1 MDIQTIL
8 SSVLDE
14 AYLPNEYPALAALE
28 DEWTL
33 NRPFEGLRVLVATP
47 IYRNTMTQY
56 RALLAG
62 GAKLLVGFWGVND
75 GEIVD
80 FLKDN
85 GILVVTPAEML
96 EAESRGEFVDLVL
109 DCAGSFAGLHPK
121 FGFVELTRSG
131 VQHYNDAKKPVYVAD
146 SGFVKRIETSLGTG
160 DGYFRALEKLGYGES
175 FEGKRLLVFGS
186 GKVGSGIAL
195 QGVRRGCN
203 VTVVTDLKRAQ
214 SEQPVLSENAENAAK
229 LENAENAA
237 NLENAA
243 NSADSATP
251 TSEALEIMP
260 AGDFSPILLQ
270 NGVEVVDCHDYESV
284 SSLIYAADFVVTA
297 TGVKYALAAPEL
309 QDSLLS
315 TTAILANMG
324 VEDEYGE
331 FLPAERVLNKKGPLN
346 FILEEP
352 THLKYIDTS
361 LALHAALAELLVQ
374 EAKTA
379 APGERTTSESEAVAT
394 SGNAVGLRF
403 PPQELEQRLLSIAIQ
418 DGVIGPEVCDM
429 LGGLPA
435 DYD

>member
-28 DEWTL
+28 DEWTVK
-33 NRPFEGLRVLVATP
+33 RPFEGLRVLVATP

-62 GAKLLVGFWGVND
+62 GAKLLVGFWGMND
-75 GEIVD
+75 GKIVE

-85 GILVVTPAEML
+85 CIPVVSPAEML

-121 FGFVELTRSG
+121 IGFVELTRSG

-146 SGFVKRIETSLGTG
+146 SGIVKRIETSLGTG

-214 SEQPVLSENAENAAK
+214 SEQPVLSENAENAAN

-237 NLENAA
+237 NLENTA

-251 TSEALEIMP
+251 ASEALEKMP
-260 AGDFSPILLQ
+260 AGDFSAVLLQ
-270 NGVEVVDCHDYESV
+270 NGVDVVDCHDYEAV
-284 SSLIYAADFVVTA
+284 SSLIYTTDFVVTA

-309 QDSLLS
+309 QEPLLS

-331 FLPAERVLNKKGPLN
+331 FLPAERVLNNKGPLN

-374 EAKTA
+374 EAKSA
-379 APGERTTSESEAVAT
+379 APGERTTSEAVAT

>member
-28 DEWTL
+28 DDWAVK
-33 NRPFEGLRVLVATP
+33 RPFDGLRVLVATP

-62 GAKLLVGFWGVND
+62 GAKLLVGFWGMND
-75 GEIVD
+75 GKIVE

-85 GILVVTPAEML
+85 CIPVVSPAEML
-96 EAESRGEFVDLVL
+96 EAESRGEFIDLVL

-121 FGFVELTRSG
+121 IGFVELTRSG
-131 VQHYNDAKKPVYVAD
+131 VQHYNGAKKPVYVAD
-146 SGFVKRIETSLGTG
+146 SGIVKRIETSLGTG

-203 VTVVTDLKRAQ
+203 VTVVTDLSRSDARN
-214 SEQPVLSENAENAAK
+214 S
-229 LENAENAA
+229 
-237 NLENAA
+237 A
-243 NSADSATP
+243 NSADSAGAANTSAAAKASTSANSATP
-251 TSEALEIMP
+251 ASETQEAMP
-260 AGDFSPILLQ
+260 AGDFSAILLQ
-270 NGVEVVDCHDYESV
+270 NGVEVVDCRDYEAV
-284 SSLIYAADFVVTA
+284 SSLIYASDFVVTA
-297 TGVKYALAAPEL
+297 TGVKNALASPEL
-309 QDSLLS
+309 QEPLLS
-315 TTAILANMG
+315 TMALLANMG

-331 FLPAERVLNKKGPLN
+331 AIPAERVLNNKGPLN

-374 EAKTA
+374 EAGK
-379 APGERTTSESEAVAT
+379 GDS
-394 SGNAVGLRF
+394 GLRY
-403 PPQELEQRLLSIAIQ
+403 PPEELEQRLLSIAIQ
-418 DGVIGPEVCDM
+418 DGIIGPEICDM
-429 LGGLPA
+429 LGIVPSE
-435 DYD
+435 YD

>member
-8 SSVLDE
+8 SSVLDD

-28 DEWTL
+28 DEWTVK
-33 NRPFEGLRVLVATP
+33 RPFEGLRVLVATP

-62 GAKLLVGFWGVND
+62 GAKLLVGFWGMND
-75 GEIVD
+75 GKIVE

-85 GILVVTPAEML
+85 CILVVSPAEML

-109 DCAGSFAGLHPK
+109 DCAGAFAGLHPK
-121 FGFVELTRSG
+121 IGFVELTRSG

-146 SGFVKRIETSLGTG
+146 SGIVKRIETSLGTG

-214 SEQPVLSENAENAAK
+214 SEQPVLSENAENAA
-229 LENAENAA
+229 
-237 NLENAA
+237 NLENTA

-251 TSEALEIMP
+251 ASEALEKMP
-260 AGDFSPILLQ
+260 AGDFSAVLLQ
-270 NGVEVVDCHDYESV
+270 NGVDVVDCNDYETV

-309 QDSLLS
+309 QEPLLS

-331 FLPAERVLNKKGPLN
+331 FLPAERVLNNKGPLN

-374 EAKTA
+374 EAKSA
-379 APGERTTSESEAVAT
+379 APGEGVTSESEVVKT

>member
-1 MDIQTIL
+1 MDILTIL

-28 DEWTL
+28 DDWAVK
-33 NRPFEGLRVLVATP
+33 RPFDGLRVLVATP

-62 GAKLLVGFWGVND
+62 GAKLLVGFWGMND
-75 GEIVD
+75 GKIVE

-85 GILVVTPAEML
+85 DVPVVSPAEML

-121 FGFVELTRSG
+121 IGFVELTRSG
-131 VQHYNDAKKPVYVAD
+131 VQHYNGAKKPVYVAD
-146 SGFVKRIETSLGTG
+146 SGIVKRIETSLGTG
-160 DGYFRALEKLGYGES
+160 DGYFRALEKLGYGEL

-203 VTVVTDLKRAQ
+203 VTVVTDLSRLNAQ
-214 SEQPVLSENAENAAK
+214 NS
-229 LENAENAA
+229 
-237 NLENAA
+237 A
-243 NSADSATP
+243 NSADSAGAANTLAAAKAS
-251 TSEALEIMP
+251 TSANSATSASETQEAMP
-260 AGDFSPILLQ
+260 AGDFSAILLQ
-270 NGVEVVDCHDYESV
+270 NGVEVVDCHDYEVV
-284 SSLIYAADFVVTA
+284 SSLIYASDFVVTA
-297 TGVKYALAAPEL
+297 TGVKNALASPEL
-309 QDSLLS
+309 QEPLLS
-315 TTAILANMG
+315 TMALLANMG

-331 FLPAERVLNKKGPLN
+331 AIPAERVLNNKGPLN

-374 EAKTA
+374 EAGK
-379 APGERTTSESEAVAT
+379 GDS
-394 SGNAVGLRF
+394 GLRY
-403 PPQELEQRLLSIAIQ
+403 PPEELEQRLLSIAIQ
-418 DGVIGPEVCDM
+418 DGIIGPEICDM
-429 LGGLPA
+429 LGIVPSEY
-435 DYD
+435 DY